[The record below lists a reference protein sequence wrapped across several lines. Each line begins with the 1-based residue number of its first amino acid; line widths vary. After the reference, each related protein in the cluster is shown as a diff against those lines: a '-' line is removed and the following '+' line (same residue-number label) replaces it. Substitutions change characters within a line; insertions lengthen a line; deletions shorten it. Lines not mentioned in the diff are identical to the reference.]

1 MNNQQKTGWAF
12 YAAKWVAAAAALA
25 FAVMVSGCGDTL
37 KAVQEIGG
45 NLAER
50 QCAKPE
56 HLRQLERLGSYFVL
70 DGNASV
76 KVCCPGEECYEAT
89 QKAAKVALQIFNH
102 LQNGDYIA
110 ARNTIY
116 ESAAELGINL
126 DEGLDERGCFP
137 TKHGIAIC
145 LQTPAPPTE

>member
-1 MNNQQKTGWAF
+1 MKKLKTKF
-12 YAAKWVAAAAALA
+12 AAVVALA
-25 FAVMVSGCGDTL
+25 CAIGLSGCGDTL
-37 KAVQEIGG
+37 KAVQEVGG

-50 QCAKPE
+50 QCGKPE
-56 HLRQLERLGSYFVL
+56 YVRQLERMGSLVVL
-70 DGNASV
+70 DGKASV

-89 QKAAKVALQIFNH
+89 RKAAKVALQIFNH

-110 ARNTIY
+110 ARNTIH

-126 DEGLDERGCFP
+126 DAGLDERGCFP

-145 LQTPAPPTE
+145 LQTPAPPSE